1 MCKPTKKEI
10 LNSIKKAYSS
20 NFNKK
25 IKKMKIASLKSK
37 GTKEILKILKN
48 ELPIKNLKKEFLDK
62 KF

>member
-1 MCKPTKKEI
+1 
-10 LNSIKKAYSS
+10 
-20 NFNKK
+20 
-25 IKKMKIASLKSK
+25 MKIASLKSK